1 MMTVLVLGNAEEAH
15 AVAIAQRIVA
25 RGEPAYLLDSRTYP
39 ADLLLS
45 ESPDNALRGWIQLGV
60 QGPRLYL
67 DEIRSVYWRYYFGVN
82 IPEGIA
88 DPWLREIAYREIQ
101 SALGSWFRGQTRHS
115 LWVNPADAIDMHRNK
130 GFQLRLLA
138 EAGIRVPRTLV
149 TNAPESVRA
158 FFEQENG
165 NVIYKPVL
173 GGAHTTRLLAEDL
186 TDERL
191 AALASSPVQFQEF
204 IPGDNIR
211 VYGIGEELFAGNI
224 IAETIDFRDDANAR
238 IERVD
243 LPDDVAQQCRTLMRL
258 FGLVLTGID
267 IRRSPEGEY
276 VFLEGN
282 PSPMFLHFEAMTG
295 YPIGDRLV
303 DLLLGGKS
311 G

>member
-1 MMTVLVLGNAEEAH
+1 
-15 AVAIAQRIVA
+15 
-25 RGEPAYLLDSRTYP
+25 
-39 ADLLLS
+39 
-45 ESPDNALRGWIQLGV
+45 
-60 QGPRLYL
+60 
-67 DEIRSVYWRYYFGVN
+67 
-82 IPEGIA
+82 
-88 DPWLREIAYREIQ
+88 
-101 SALGSWFRGQTRHS
+101 
-115 LWVNPADAIDMHRNK
+115 MHRNK